1 VGSPRSGTSI
11 LTWCL
16 GQHPNIFP
24 VPESNWM
31 GEFAVNIASSY
42 QIGTARDSRSILSAM
57 DISPDEFFINFG
69 QTINDLIL
77 AHRKALERK
86 RDLEGTLKRK
96 HSTSEPKA
104 RWIDGTPE
112 YSLHIHG
119 LRKLFPGALFIHI
132 VRDVESVVRSM
143 LNFHRVAGTQL
154 VTNEEEAYK
163 YWLRMVNA
171 CLKAEQAYGPRV
183 IYRLGYAALIDKPE
197 AAIRSL
203 LDFVGEPYSA
213 KCLEPLAQRIN
224 SSSVPVDFKSDD
236 PATDPIIVEA
246 ARRLYAEIQ
255 QTPPPA
261 EGSPAVADE
270 LEAAFQ
276 EPYLR
281 ATKLQQELSEQ
292 IARVEHYA
300 AEIEQY
306 KLKLARQEQH
316 YTAEIGE
323 YELQLARQERHYTA
337 EIEQYKL
344 HVARQQRD
352 YTAEIE
358 EHKKQLASQE
368 HHYTAEIEEHKTQL
382 ASQEHHYTAEIEE
395 HKTQLARQER
405 HYVAQIEEGKSQLG
419 TQEQHYT
426 AEVEQYKSQVAR
438 QERHYTAEIEEYK
451 TQLAR
456 QEHHYTAEI
465 EQYKSQL
472 ARQERHY
479 VTQIEEHKL
488 QLARQEEHY
497 TKRLHRQ
504 LQDTNKLAALLDQF
518 ANAAARLANS
528 RRWKLANV
536 GAVIKAKLSR
546 GKVSIGYDPLDKIVA
561 AYSRWRASHPEI
573 GKRDALQTIQE
584 TVAIE
589 PETKFQSSS
598 HPGNGR
604 SGTALAAKTSAISPP
619 VP

>member
-1 VGSPRSGTSI
+1 
-11 LTWCL
+11 
-16 GQHPNIFP
+16 
-24 VPESNWM
+24 M

-42 QIGTARDSRSILSAM
+42 QIGTARDNRTILSAM
-57 DISPDEFFINFG
+57 DISRDEFFANFG

-86 RDLEGTLKRK
+86 RDLEGTLNRKR
-96 HSTSEPKA
+96 STSEQKA
-104 RWIDGTPE
+104 RWVDGTPE

-132 VRDVESVVRSM
+132 VRDVQSVVRSM

-154 VTNEEEAYK
+154 VANEEEAYK

-183 IYRLGYAALIDKPE
+183 IYRLQYSALIDNPE

-224 SSSVPVDFKSDD
+224 SSNVPVDFKSED
-236 PATDPIIVEA
+236 PATDPKIVEA

-255 QTPPPA
+255 QTPQPA
-261 EGSPAVADE
+261 EGSPAVADQ

-281 ATKLQQELSEQ
+281 ATRLQQELSDQ
-292 IARVEHYA
+292 IAKVKHYA

-306 KLKLARQEQH
+306 KLQLARQEQH

-344 HVARQQRD
+344 QIARQQRD

-358 EHKKQLASQE
+358 QYKLQVARQQR
-368 HHYTAEIEEHKTQL
+368 HYTAEIEVYQ
-382 ASQEHHYTAEIEE
+382 SQI
-395 HKTQLARQER
+395 AR
-405 HYVAQIEEGKSQLG
+405 
-419 TQEQHYT
+419 QEQHYT
-426 AEVEQYKSQVAR
+426 AEIEVYKSQIAR
-438 QERHYTAEIEEYK
+438 
-451 TQLAR
+451 
-456 QEHHYTAEI
+456 
-465 EQYKSQL
+465 
-472 ARQERHY
+472 
-479 VTQIEEHKL
+479 L
-488 QLARQEEHY
+488 Q
-497 TKRLHRQ
+497 RQ
-504 LQDTNKLAALLDQF
+504 LRDTRKLSRLLD
-518 ANAAARLANS
+518 NVEKAAKQLSNS

-546 GKVSIGYDPLDKIVA
+546 GKLPTGYDPLDKIVT
-561 AYSRWRASHPEI
+561 AYSHWRVSHPE
-573 GKRDALQTIQE
+573 
-584 TVAIE
+584 VANIHDEVKSAQFPNIPRVAPTE
-589 PETKFQSSS
+589 PESETID
-598 HPGNGR
+598 PPNCD
-604 SGTALAAKTSAISPP
+604 TANCAD
-619 VP
+619 

>member
-1 VGSPRSGTSI
+1 
-11 LTWCL
+11 
-16 GQHPNIFP
+16 
-24 VPESNWM
+24 M

-42 QIGTARDSRSILSAM
+42 QIGTARDNRTILSAM
-57 DISPDEFFINFG
+57 DISRDEFFANFG

-96 HSTSEPKA
+96 HSTSEQKA
-104 RWIDGTPE
+104 RWVDGTPE

-154 VTNEEEAYK
+154 VANEEEAYK

-183 IYRLGYAALIDKPE
+183 IYRLQYSALIDNPE

-224 SSSVPVDFKSDD
+224 SSNVPVDFKSED
-236 PATDPIIVEA
+236 PATDPKIVEA

-255 QTPPPA
+255 QTPQPA
-261 EGSPAVADE
+261 EGSPAVADQ

-281 ATKLQQELSEQ
+281 ATRLQQELSDQ
-292 IARVEHYA
+292 IAKVKHYA

-306 KLKLARQEQH
+306 KLQLARQEQH

-344 HVARQQRD
+344 QIARQQRD

-358 EHKKQLASQE
+358 QYKLQVARQQR
-368 HHYTAEIEEHKTQL
+368 HYTAEIEVYQ
-382 ASQEHHYTAEIEE
+382 SQI
-395 HKTQLARQER
+395 AR
-405 HYVAQIEEGKSQLG
+405 
-419 TQEQHYT
+419 QEQHYT
-426 AEVEQYKSQVAR
+426 AEIEVYKSQIAR
-438 QERHYTAEIEEYK
+438 
-451 TQLAR
+451 
-456 QEHHYTAEI
+456 
-465 EQYKSQL
+465 
-472 ARQERHY
+472 
-479 VTQIEEHKL
+479 L
-488 QLARQEEHY
+488 Q
-497 TKRLHRQ
+497 RQ
-504 LQDTNKLAALLDQF
+504 LRDTRKLSRLLD
-518 ANAAARLANS
+518 NVEKAAKQLSNS

-546 GKVSIGYDPLDKIVA
+546 GKVPTGYDPLDKIVT
-561 AYSRWRASHPEI
+561 AYSHWRVSHPE
-573 GKRDALQTIQE
+573 
-584 TVAIE
+584 VANIHDEIKSAQFPNIPRVAPTE
-589 PETKFQSSS
+589 PESETID
-598 HPGNGR
+598 PPNCD
-604 SGTALAAKTSAISPP
+604 TANCAD
-619 VP
+619 

>member
-1 VGSPRSGTSI
+1 
-11 LTWCL
+11 
-16 GQHPNIFP
+16 
-24 VPESNWM
+24 M

-42 QIGTARDSRSILSAM
+42 QIGTARDNRTILSAM
-57 DISPDEFFINFG
+57 DISRDEFFANFG

-96 HSTSEPKA
+96 HSTSEQKA
-104 RWIDGTPE
+104 RWVDGTPE

-154 VTNEEEAYK
+154 VANEEEAYK

-183 IYRLGYAALIDKPE
+183 IYRLQYSALIDNPE

-224 SSSVPVDFKSDD
+224 SSNVPVDFKSED
-236 PATDPIIVEA
+236 PATDPKIVEA

-255 QTPPPA
+255 QTPQPA
-261 EGSPAVADE
+261 EGSPAVADQ

-281 ATKLQQELSEQ
+281 ATRLQQELSDQ
-292 IARVEHYA
+292 IAKVKHYA

-306 KLKLARQEQH
+306 KLQLARQEQH

-344 HVARQQRD
+344 QIARQQRD

-358 EHKKQLASQE
+358 QYKLQVARQQR
-368 HHYTAEIEEHKTQL
+368 HYTAEIEVYQ
-382 ASQEHHYTAEIEE
+382 SQI
-395 HKTQLARQER
+395 AR
-405 HYVAQIEEGKSQLG
+405 
-419 TQEQHYT
+419 QEQHYT
-426 AEVEQYKSQVAR
+426 AEIEVYKSQIAR
-438 QERHYTAEIEEYK
+438 
-451 TQLAR
+451 
-456 QEHHYTAEI
+456 
-465 EQYKSQL
+465 
-472 ARQERHY
+472 
-479 VTQIEEHKL
+479 L
-488 QLARQEEHY
+488 Q
-497 TKRLHRQ
+497 RQ
-504 LQDTNKLAALLDQF
+504 LRDTRKLSRLLD
-518 ANAAARLANS
+518 NVEKAAKQLSNS

-546 GKVSIGYDPLDKIVA
+546 GKVPTGYDPLDKIVT
-561 AYSRWRASHPEI
+561 AYSYWRVSHPE
-573 GKRDALQTIQE
+573 
-584 TVAIE
+584 VANIHDEIKSAQFPNIPRVAPTE
-589 PETKFQSSS
+589 PESET
-598 HPGNGR
+598 NC
-604 SGTALAAKTSAISPP
+604 AD
-619 VP
+619 

>member
-1 VGSPRSGTSI
+1 
-11 LTWCL
+11 
-16 GQHPNIFP
+16 
-24 VPESNWM
+24 M

-42 QIGTARDSRSILSAM
+42 QIGTARGNRTILSAM
-57 DISPDEFFINFG
+57 DISRDEFFANFG

-77 AHRKALERK
+77 THRKALERK

-96 HSTSEPKA
+96 HSTSEQKA
-104 RWIDGTPE
+104 RWVDGTPE

-154 VTNEEEAYK
+154 VANEEEAYK

-183 IYRLGYAALIDKPE
+183 IYRLQYSALIDNPE

-224 SSSVPVDFKSDD
+224 SSNVPVDFKSED
-236 PATDPIIVEA
+236 PATDPKIVEA

-255 QTPPPA
+255 QTPQPA
-261 EGSPAVADE
+261 EGSPAVADQ

-281 ATKLQQELSEQ
+281 ATRLQQELSDQ
-292 IARVEHYA
+292 IAKVKHYA

-306 KLKLARQEQH
+306 KLQLARQEQH
-316 YTAEIGE
+316 YTAEIE
-323 YELQLARQERHYTA
+323 EHKKQLARQERHYTA

-344 HVARQQRD
+344 QVARQQRD

-358 EHKKQLASQE
+358 EHKKQLARQE
-368 HHYTAEIEEHKTQL
+368 HHYTAEVEEYKLQV
-382 ASQEHHYTAEIEE
+382 ARQQRHYTAEIEVY
-395 HKTQLARQER
+395 QSQIARQE
-405 HYVAQIEEGKSQLG
+405 Q
-419 TQEQHYT
+419 
-426 AEVEQYKSQVAR
+426 
-438 QERHYTAEIEEYK
+438 HYTAEIEEYK
-451 TQLAR
+451 
-456 QEHHYTAEI
+456 
-465 EQYKSQL
+465 SQI
-472 ARQERHY
+472 A
-479 VTQIEEHKL
+479 
-488 QLARQEEHY
+488 
-497 TKRLHRQ
+497 RLHRQ
-504 LQDTNKLAALLDQF
+504 LRDTRKLSRLLD
-518 ANAAARLANS
+518 NVEKAAKQLSNS

-546 GKVSIGYDPLDKIVA
+546 GKVPTGYDPLDKIVT
-561 AYSRWRASHPEI
+561 AYSHWRVSHPE
-573 GKRDALQTIQE
+573 
-584 TVAIE
+584 VANIDDEIKSAQFPDIPRVAPTE
-589 PETKFQSSS
+589 PENETID
-598 HPGNGR
+598 PPNCD
-604 SGTALAAKTSAISPP
+604 TEIAPISKAPTNAP
-619 VP
+619 AMEK

>member
-1 VGSPRSGTSI
+1 
-11 LTWCL
+11 
-16 GQHPNIFP
+16 
-24 VPESNWM
+24 M

-42 QIGTARDSRSILSAM
+42 QIGTARDNRTILSAM
-57 DISPDEFFINFG
+57 DISRDEFFANFG

-77 AHRKALERK
+77 THRKALERK

-96 HSTSEPKA
+96 HSTSEQKA
-104 RWIDGTPE
+104 RWVDGTPE

-154 VTNEEEAYK
+154 VANEEEAYK

-183 IYRLGYAALIDKPE
+183 IYRLQYSALIDNPE

-224 SSSVPVDFKSDD
+224 SSNVPVDFKSED
-236 PATDPIIVEA
+236 PATDPKIVEA

-255 QTPPPA
+255 QTPQPA
-261 EGSPAVADE
+261 EGSPAVADQ

-281 ATKLQQELSEQ
+281 ATRLQQELSDQ
-292 IARVEHYA
+292 IAKVKHYA

-306 KLKLARQEQH
+306 KLQLARQEQH
-316 YTAEIGE
+316 YTAEIE
-323 YELQLARQERHYTA
+323 EHKKQLARQERHYTA

-344 HVARQQRD
+344 QVARQQRD

-358 EHKKQLASQE
+358 EHKKQLA
-368 HHYTAEIEEHKTQL
+368 
-382 ASQEHHYTAEIEE
+382 
-395 HKTQLARQER
+395 
-405 HYVAQIEEGKSQLG
+405 
-419 TQEQHYT
+419 
-426 AEVEQYKSQVAR
+426 
-438 QERHYTAEIEEYK
+438 
-451 TQLAR
+451 R

-465 EQYKSQL
+465 EQYKLQVARQQRHYTAEIEVYQSQI
-472 ARQERHY
+472 ARQEQHY
-479 VTQIEEHKL
+479 TAEIEVYKSQIV
-488 QLARQEEHY
+488 RQEQHY
-497 TKRLHRQ
+497 TAEIEVYKSQIARLQRQ
-504 LQDTNKLAALLDQF
+504 LRDTRKLSRLLD
-518 ANAAARLANS
+518 NVEKAAKQLSNS
-528 RRWKLANV
+528 RRWKLANF

-546 GKVSIGYDPLDKIVA
+546 GKVPTGYDPLDKIVT
-561 AYSRWRASHPEI
+561 AYSHWRVSHPE
-573 GKRDALQTIQE
+573 
-584 TVAIE
+584 VANIDDEIKSAQFPDIPRVAPTE
-589 PETKFQSSS
+589 PENETID
-598 HPGNGR
+598 PPNCD
-604 SGTALAAKTSAISPP
+604 TEIAPISKAPTNAP
-619 VP
+619 AMEK

>member
-1 VGSPRSGTSI
+1 
-11 LTWCL
+11 
-16 GQHPNIFP
+16 
-24 VPESNWM
+24 M

-42 QIGTARDSRSILSAM
+42 QIGTARDNRTILSAM
-57 DISPDEFFINFG
+57 DISRDEFFANFG

-96 HSTSEPKA
+96 HSTSEQKA
-104 RWIDGTPE
+104 RWVDGTPE

-119 LRKLFPGALFIHI
+119 LRKLFPSALFIHI

-154 VTNEEEAYK
+154 VANEEEAYK

-183 IYRLGYAALIDKPE
+183 IYRLQYSALIDNPE

-224 SSSVPVDFKSDD
+224 SSNVPVDFKSED
-236 PATDPIIVEA
+236 PATDPKIVEA

-255 QTPPPA
+255 QTPQPA
-261 EGSPAVADE
+261 EGSPAVADQ

-281 ATKLQQELSEQ
+281 ATRLQQELSDQ
-292 IARVEHYA
+292 IAKVKHYA

-306 KLKLARQEQH
+306 KLQLARQEQH

-344 HVARQQRD
+344 QIARQQRD

-358 EHKKQLASQE
+358 QYKLQVARQQR
-368 HHYTAEIEEHKTQL
+368 HYTAEIEVYQ
-382 ASQEHHYTAEIEE
+382 SQI
-395 HKTQLARQER
+395 AR
-405 HYVAQIEEGKSQLG
+405 
-419 TQEQHYT
+419 QEQHYT
-426 AEVEQYKSQVAR
+426 AEIEVYKSQIAR
-438 QERHYTAEIEEYK
+438 
-451 TQLAR
+451 
-456 QEHHYTAEI
+456 
-465 EQYKSQL
+465 
-472 ARQERHY
+472 
-479 VTQIEEHKL
+479 L
-488 QLARQEEHY
+488 Q
-497 TKRLHRQ
+497 RQ
-504 LQDTNKLAALLDQF
+504 LRDTRKLSRLLD
-518 ANAAARLANS
+518 NVEKAAKQLSNS

-546 GKVSIGYDPLDKIVA
+546 GKVPTGYDPLDKIVT
-561 AYSRWRASHPEI
+561 AYSHWRVSHPE
-573 GKRDALQTIQE
+573 
-584 TVAIE
+584 VANIHDEVKSAQFPNIPRVAPTE
-589 PETKFQSSS
+589 PESETID
-598 HPGNGR
+598 PPNCD
-604 SGTALAAKTSAISPP
+604 TANCAD
-619 VP
+619 

>member
-1 VGSPRSGTSI
+1 
-11 LTWCL
+11 
-16 GQHPNIFP
+16 
-24 VPESNWM
+24 M

-42 QIGTARDSRSILSAM
+42 QIGTARDNRTILSAM
-57 DISPDEFFINFG
+57 DISRDEFFANFG

-96 HSTSEPKA
+96 HSTSEQKA
-104 RWIDGTPE
+104 RWVDGTPE

-154 VTNEEEAYK
+154 VANEEEAYK

-183 IYRLGYAALIDKPE
+183 IYRLQYSALIDNPE

-224 SSSVPVDFKSDD
+224 SSNVPVDFKSED
-236 PATDPIIVEA
+236 PATDPKIVEA

-255 QTPPPA
+255 QTPQPA
-261 EGSPAVADE
+261 EGSPAVADQ

-281 ATKLQQELSEQ
+281 ATRLQQELSDQ
-292 IARVEHYA
+292 IAKVKHYA

-306 KLKLARQEQH
+306 KLQLARQEQH

-344 HVARQQRD
+344 QIARQQRD

-358 EHKKQLASQE
+358 QYKLQVARQQR
-368 HHYTAEIEEHKTQL
+368 HYTAEIEVYQ
-382 ASQEHHYTAEIEE
+382 SQI
-395 HKTQLARQER
+395 AR
-405 HYVAQIEEGKSQLG
+405 
-419 TQEQHYT
+419 QEQHYT
-426 AEVEQYKSQVAR
+426 AEIEVYKSQIAR
-438 QERHYTAEIEEYK
+438 
-451 TQLAR
+451 
-456 QEHHYTAEI
+456 
-465 EQYKSQL
+465 
-472 ARQERHY
+472 
-479 VTQIEEHKL
+479 L
-488 QLARQEEHY
+488 Q
-497 TKRLHRQ
+497 RQ
-504 LQDTNKLAALLDQF
+504 LRDTRKLSRLLD
-518 ANAAARLANS
+518 NVEKAAKQLSNS

-546 GKVSIGYDPLDKIVA
+546 GKVPTGYDPLDKIVA
-561 AYSRWRASHPEI
+561 AYSHWRVSHPE
-573 GKRDALQTIQE
+573 
-584 TVAIE
+584 VANIHDEIKSAQFPNTPRVAPTE
-589 PETKFQSSS
+589 PESEAID
-598 HPGNGR
+598 PPNCD
-604 SGTALAAKTSAISPP
+604 TANCKAPTNAPAMEK
-619 VP
+619 

>member
-1 VGSPRSGTSI
+1 
-11 LTWCL
+11 
-16 GQHPNIFP
+16 
-24 VPESNWM
+24 M

-42 QIGTARDSRSILSAM
+42 QIGTARDNRTILSAM
-57 DISPDEFFINFG
+57 DISRDEFFANFG

-96 HSTSEPKA
+96 HSTSEQKA
-104 RWIDGTPE
+104 RWVDGTPE

-154 VTNEEEAYK
+154 VANEEEAYK

-183 IYRLGYAALIDKPE
+183 IYRLQYSALIDNPE

-224 SSSVPVDFKSDD
+224 SSNVPVDFKSED
-236 PATDPIIVEA
+236 PATDPKVVET

-255 QTPPPA
+255 QTPQPA
-261 EGSPAVADE
+261 EGSPAVADQ

-281 ATKLQQELSEQ
+281 ATRLQQELSDQ
-292 IARVEHYA
+292 IAKVKHYA

-306 KLKLARQEQH
+306 KLQLARQEQH

-344 HVARQQRD
+344 QIARQQRD

-358 EHKKQLASQE
+358 QYKLQVARQQR
-368 HHYTAEIEEHKTQL
+368 HYTAEIEVYQ
-382 ASQEHHYTAEIEE
+382 SQI
-395 HKTQLARQER
+395 AR
-405 HYVAQIEEGKSQLG
+405 
-419 TQEQHYT
+419 QEQHYT
-426 AEVEQYKSQVAR
+426 AEIEVYKSQIAR
-438 QERHYTAEIEEYK
+438 
-451 TQLAR
+451 
-456 QEHHYTAEI
+456 
-465 EQYKSQL
+465 
-472 ARQERHY
+472 
-479 VTQIEEHKL
+479 L
-488 QLARQEEHY
+488 Q
-497 TKRLHRQ
+497 RQ
-504 LQDTNKLAALLDQF
+504 LRDTRKLSRLLD
-518 ANAAARLANS
+518 NVEKAAKQLSNS

-536 GAVIKAKLSR
+536 VAVIKAKLSR
-546 GKVSIGYDPLDKIVA
+546 GKVPTGYDPLDKIVT
-561 AYSRWRASHPEI
+561 AYSHWRVSHPE
-573 GKRDALQTIQE
+573 
-584 TVAIE
+584 VANIHDEVKSAQFPNIPRVAPTE
-589 PETKFQSSS
+589 PESETID
-598 HPGNGR
+598 PPNCD
-604 SGTALAAKTSAISPP
+604 TANCAD
-619 VP
+619 

>member
-1 VGSPRSGTSI
+1 
-11 LTWCL
+11 
-16 GQHPNIFP
+16 
-24 VPESNWM
+24 M

-42 QIGTARDSRSILSAM
+42 QIGTARDNRTILSAM
-57 DISPDEFFINFG
+57 DISRDEFFANFG

-86 RDLEGTLKRK
+86 RDLEGTLNRK
-96 HSTSEPKA
+96 HSTSEQKA
-104 RWIDGTPE
+104 RWVDGTPE

-154 VTNEEEAYK
+154 VANEEEAYK

-183 IYRLGYAALIDKPE
+183 IYRLQYSALIDNPE

-224 SSSVPVDFKSDD
+224 SSNVPVDFKSED
-236 PATDPIIVEA
+236 PATDPKIVEA

-255 QTPPPA
+255 QTPQPA
-261 EGSPAVADE
+261 EGSPAVADQ

-281 ATKLQQELSEQ
+281 ATRLQQELSDQ
-292 IARVEHYA
+292 IAKVKHYA

-306 KLKLARQEQH
+306 KLQLARQEQH

-344 HVARQQRD
+344 QIARQQRD

-358 EHKKQLASQE
+358 QYKLQVARQQR
-368 HHYTAEIEEHKTQL
+368 HYTAEIEVYQ
-382 ASQEHHYTAEIEE
+382 SQI
-395 HKTQLARQER
+395 AR
-405 HYVAQIEEGKSQLG
+405 
-419 TQEQHYT
+419 QEQHYT
-426 AEVEQYKSQVAR
+426 AEIEVYKSQIAR
-438 QERHYTAEIEEYK
+438 
-451 TQLAR
+451 
-456 QEHHYTAEI
+456 
-465 EQYKSQL
+465 
-472 ARQERHY
+472 
-479 VTQIEEHKL
+479 L
-488 QLARQEEHY
+488 Q
-497 TKRLHRQ
+497 RQ
-504 LQDTNKLAALLDQF
+504 LRDARKLLRLLD
-518 ANAAARLANS
+518 NVEKAAKQLSNS

-546 GKVSIGYDPLDKIVA
+546 GKVLTGYDPLDKIVT
-561 AYSRWRASHPEI
+561 AYSHWRVSHPEVANI
-573 GKRDALQTIQE
+573 HDEIKSAQFPNIPRVAPTAPESETID
-584 TVAIE
+584 
-589 PETKFQSSS
+589 P
-598 HPGNGR
+598 PNCD
-604 SGTALAAKTSAISPP
+604 TANCAD
-619 VP
+619 

>member
-1 VGSPRSGTSI
+1 
-11 LTWCL
+11 
-16 GQHPNIFP
+16 
-24 VPESNWM
+24 M

-42 QIGTARDSRSILSAM
+42 QIGTARDNRTILSAM
-57 DISPDEFFINFG
+57 DISRDEFFANFG

-96 HSTSEPKA
+96 HSTSEQKA
-104 RWIDGTPE
+104 RWVDGTPE

-154 VTNEEEAYK
+154 VANEEEAYK

-183 IYRLGYAALIDKPE
+183 IYRLQYSALIDNPE

-224 SSSVPVDFKSDD
+224 SSNVPVDFKSED
-236 PATDPIIVEA
+236 PATDPKIVEA

-255 QTPPPA
+255 QTPQPA
-261 EGSPAVADE
+261 EGSPAVADQ

-281 ATKLQQELSEQ
+281 ATRLQQELSDQ
-292 IARVEHYA
+292 IAKVKHYA

-306 KLKLARQEQH
+306 KLQLARQEQH

-344 HVARQQRD
+344 QIARQQRD

-358 EHKKQLASQE
+358 EHKKQIARQQR
-368 HHYTAEIEEHKTQL
+368 HYTAEIEVYQ
-382 ASQEHHYTAEIEE
+382 SQI
-395 HKTQLARQER
+395 AR
-405 HYVAQIEEGKSQLG
+405 
-419 TQEQHYT
+419 QEQHYT
-426 AEVEQYKSQVAR
+426 AEIEVYKSQIAR
-438 QERHYTAEIEEYK
+438 
-451 TQLAR
+451 
-456 QEHHYTAEI
+456 
-465 EQYKSQL
+465 
-472 ARQERHY
+472 
-479 VTQIEEHKL
+479 L
-488 QLARQEEHY
+488 Q
-497 TKRLHRQ
+497 RQ
-504 LQDTNKLAALLDQF
+504 LRDTRKLLRLLD
-518 ANAAARLANS
+518 NVEKAAKQLSNS

-546 GKVSIGYDPLDKIVA
+546 GKVPTGYDPLDKIVT
-561 AYSRWRASHPEI
+561 AYSHWRVSHPE
-573 GKRDALQTIQE
+573 
-584 TVAIE
+584 VANIHDEIKSAQFPNIPRVAPTE
-589 PETKFQSSS
+589 PESETID
-598 HPGNGR
+598 PPNCD
-604 SGTALAAKTSAISPP
+604 TANCAD
-619 VP
+619 

>member
-1 VGSPRSGTSI
+1 
-11 LTWCL
+11 
-16 GQHPNIFP
+16 
-24 VPESNWM
+24 M

-42 QIGTARDSRSILSAM
+42 QIGTARDNRTILSAM
-57 DISPDEFFINFG
+57 DISRDEFFANFG

-86 RDLEGTLKRK
+86 RDLKGTLNRK
-96 HSTSEPKA
+96 HSTSEQKA
-104 RWIDGTPE
+104 RWVDGTPE

-119 LRKLFPGALFIHI
+119 LRKLFPGTLFIHI

-154 VTNEEEAYK
+154 VANEEEAYK

-183 IYRLGYAALIDKPE
+183 IYRLQYSALIDNPE

-224 SSSVPVDFKSDD
+224 SSNVPVDFKSED
-236 PATDPIIVEA
+236 PATDPKIVEA

-255 QTPPPA
+255 QTPQPA
-261 EGSPAVADE
+261 EGSPAVADQ

-281 ATKLQQELSEQ
+281 ATRLQQELSDQ
-292 IARVEHYA
+292 IAKVKHYA

-306 KLKLARQEQH
+306 KLQLARQEQH

-344 HVARQQRD
+344 QIARQQRD

-358 EHKKQLASQE
+358 QYKLQVARQQR
-368 HHYTAEIEEHKTQL
+368 HYTAEIEVYQ
-382 ASQEHHYTAEIEE
+382 SQI
-395 HKTQLARQER
+395 AR
-405 HYVAQIEEGKSQLG
+405 
-419 TQEQHYT
+419 QEQHYT
-426 AEVEQYKSQVAR
+426 AEIEVYKSQIAR
-438 QERHYTAEIEEYK
+438 
-451 TQLAR
+451 
-456 QEHHYTAEI
+456 
-465 EQYKSQL
+465 
-472 ARQERHY
+472 
-479 VTQIEEHKL
+479 L
-488 QLARQEEHY
+488 Q
-497 TKRLHRQ
+497 RQ
-504 LQDTNKLAALLDQF
+504 LRDTRKLSRLLD
-518 ANAAARLANS
+518 NVEKAAKQLSNS

-536 GAVIKAKLSR
+536 VAVIKAKLSR
-546 GKVSIGYDPLDKIVA
+546 GKVPTGYDPLDKIVT
-561 AYSRWRASHPEI
+561 AYSHWRVSHPE
-573 GKRDALQTIQE
+573 
-584 TVAIE
+584 VANIHDEIKSAQFPNIPRVAPTE
-589 PETKFQSSS
+589 PESETID
-598 HPGNGR
+598 PPNCD
-604 SGTALAAKTSAISPP
+604 TANCAD
-619 VP
+619 

>member
-1 VGSPRSGTSI
+1 
-11 LTWCL
+11 
-16 GQHPNIFP
+16 
-24 VPESNWM
+24 M

-42 QIGTARDSRSILSAM
+42 QIGTARDNRTILSAM
-57 DISPDEFFINFG
+57 DISRDEFFANFG

-96 HSTSEPKA
+96 HSTSEQKA
-104 RWIDGTPE
+104 RWVDGTPE

-154 VTNEEEAYK
+154 VANEEEAYK

-183 IYRLGYAALIDKPE
+183 IYRLQYSALIDNPE

-224 SSSVPVDFKSDD
+224 SSNVPVDFKSED
-236 PATDPIIVEA
+236 PATDPKIVEA

-255 QTPPPA
+255 QTPQPA
-261 EGSPAVADE
+261 EGSPAVADQ

-281 ATKLQQELSEQ
+281 ATRLQQELSDQ
-292 IARVEHYA
+292 IAKVKHYA

-306 KLKLARQEQH
+306 KLQLARQEQH

-344 HVARQQRD
+344 QIARQQRD

-358 EHKKQLASQE
+358 QYKLQVARQQR
-368 HHYTAEIEEHKTQL
+368 HYTAEIEVYQ
-382 ASQEHHYTAEIEE
+382 SQI
-395 HKTQLARQER
+395 AR
-405 HYVAQIEEGKSQLG
+405 
-419 TQEQHYT
+419 QEQHYT
-426 AEVEQYKSQVAR
+426 AEIEVYKSQIAR
-438 QERHYTAEIEEYK
+438 
-451 TQLAR
+451 
-456 QEHHYTAEI
+456 
-465 EQYKSQL
+465 
-472 ARQERHY
+472 
-479 VTQIEEHKL
+479 L
-488 QLARQEEHY
+488 Q
-497 TKRLHRQ
+497 RQ
-504 LQDTNKLAALLDQF
+504 LRDTRKLLRLLD
-518 ANAAARLANS
+518 NVEKAAKQLSNS

-546 GKVSIGYDPLDKIVA
+546 GKVPTGYDPLDKIVT
-561 AYSRWRASHPEI
+561 AYSHWRVSHPE
-573 GKRDALQTIQE
+573 
-584 TVAIE
+584 VANIHDEIKSAQFPNIPRVAPTE
-589 PETKFQSSS
+589 PESETID
-598 HPGNGR
+598 PPNCD
-604 SGTALAAKTSAISPP
+604 TANCAD
-619 VP
+619 